1 MKDADRR
8 TLSVTLNKTQGS
20 EEGDCRS
27 LKLPLLVGMFPAGP
41 SQSQY
46 VKEIFCLDLESSGR
60 KETADPTPKLCLVYN
75 DEFKVPIMRKYID
88 NSAQIVKISPNFGM
102 GVKGSGSHHTRVG

>member
-1 MKDADRR
+1 MSA
-8 TLSVTLNKTQGS
+8 TLNKTQGS
-20 EEGDCRS
+20 EEGDCKS

-41 SQSQY
+41 SQSQF
-46 VKEIFCLDLESSGR
+46 VKAIFYPDLEASGLR
-60 KETADPTPKLCLVYN
+60 DAADLTPKICLVHN